1 MQIRLASLLVALL
14 LAPAQAPAPRPATA
28 APEGPD
34 PSRFEADIHAFEMED
49 MADPPPKGGIIFT
62 GSSSIRMWT
71 SLKEDFAG
79 LPVLNRGF
87 GGSMIP
93 EVTAFLDRMIVPH
106 KPRLVVLYCGGND
119 INAGRSAAQVTRDFE
134 ALVAKLHDEL
144 PTTRLLY
151 ISVAPNPARWSQVET
166 VKAVNRAVQWRAES
180 DPRITYIDVFSRM
193 LGPDGRPLPD
203 IFIEDGLHMN
213 AKGYAIWT
221 AVVRPFLRF

>member
-1 MQIRLASLLVALL
+1 MQTHFALL
-14 LAPAQAPAPRPATA
+14 LAALLFAPAQTPAPAPA
-28 APEGPD
+28 AAKGPD
-34 PSRFEADIHAFEMED
+34 PSQFEADIHAFEVED
-49 MADPPPKGGIIFT
+49 MAAPPPKGGIIFT

-71 SLKEDFAG
+71 SLTEDFAG

-93 EVTAFLDRMIVPH
+93 EVTAFLDRIVVPH

-151 ISVAPNPARWSQVET
+151 ISIAPNPARWSQVET

-193 LGPDGRPLPD
+193 VGPDGRPLSH

-213 AKGYAIWT
+213 AKGYAIWKD
-221 AVVRPFLRF
+221 VVRPYLKI

>member
-1 MQIRLASLLVALL
+1 
-14 LAPAQAPAPRPATA
+14 
-28 APEGPD
+28 
-34 PSRFEADIHAFEMED
+34 
-49 MADPPPKGGIIFT
+49 
-62 GSSSIRMWT
+62 MWT

-93 EVTAFLDRMIVPH
+93 EVTAFLDRIIVPH

-119 INAGRSAAQVTRDFE
+119 INAGRSASQVTRDFE

-180 DPRITYIDVFSRM
+180 DPRITYVDVFSRM
-193 LGPDGRPLPD
+193 LGSDGRPLPD

-213 AKGYAIWT
+213 AKGYAIWKD
-221 AVVRPFLRF
+221 VVRPYLRF